1 MRAMRDLKGY
11 GRTPPDPNWPGGARV
26 AVSFVINFEEGAE
39 MSLSQADP
47 HNEKVYEVTDEVV
60 GVPDR
65 CMESHFEYGTKAAWW
80 RIADA
85 LERLKV
91 PTTVSTCGMAAQLS
105 PWLIEDAVAR
115 GHEIACHGWR
125 WEKHAHMEEAAER
138 EAIARTVKVLT
149 EIAGT
154 RPVGWHTRSTPSPN
168 TRRLL
173 VEEGGFLYDS
183 DDYSDDLPFETEVSG
198 KKHLVIPYSFDTND
212 MHYHQGFHRFV
223 TARDFA
229 DYTTDAFDTL
239 WAEGKRF
246 PKMMS
251 IGLHLRMIGRP
262 GRIAALDRI
271 IDHMKQKGSVWFAT
285 RRQIAEHWLKTM
297 SS

>member
-1 MRAMRDLKGY
+1 MRDLKGY
-11 GRTPPDPNWPGGARV
+11 GRTPPDPKWPGGARV

-39 MSLSQADP
+39 MSLSSGDSF
-47 HNEKVYEVTDEVV
+47 NEKVYEVTDEVT
-60 GVPDR
+60 GVADR

-80 RIADA
+80 RIADT
-85 LERLKV
+85 LERLGV
-91 PTTVSTCGMAAQLS
+91 PTTVSACGRAAELS
-105 PWLIEDAVAR
+105 PWLIEDAVKR

-125 WEKHAHMEEAAER
+125 WEKHALMGQDEER
-138 EAIARTVKVLT
+138 EKIARTVKVLT
-149 EIAGT
+149 EIAGH

-173 VEEGGFLYDS
+173 VEDGGFLYDS
-183 DDYSDDLPFETEVSG
+183 DDYSDDLPFYTEVSG

-212 MHYHQGFHRFV
+212 MHFHQGFHRLV
-223 TARDFA
+223 TARDFVE
-229 DYTTDAFDTL
+229 YTSDAFDAL
-239 WAEGKRF
+239 WAEGERQ

-262 GRIAALDRI
+262 GRIAALDGI
-271 IDHMKQKGSVWFAT
+271 VAHMKKKGGVWFAT
-285 RRQIAEHWLKTM
+285 RRQIAEHWLSL

>member
-1 MRAMRDLKGY
+1 MRDLKGY
-11 GRTPPDPNWPGGARV
+11 GRTPPHANWPGGARV

-39 MSLSQADP
+39 MSLSSGDAF
-47 HNEKVYEVTDEVV
+47 NEKTYEVTDEIA
-60 GVPDR
+60 GIPDR

-80 RIADA
+80 RIADT
-85 LERLKV
+85 LERLGV
-91 PTTVSTCGMAAQLS
+91 AATVSTCGQAAELS
-105 PWLIEDAVAR
+105 PWLIEDAVRR
-115 GHEIACHGWR
+115 GHEISCHGWR
-125 WEKHAHMEEAAER
+125 WERHAHLKEDEER
-138 EAIARTVKVLT
+138 EKIARTHKVLS
-149 EIAGT
+149 EIAGA
-154 RPVGWHTRSTPSPN
+154 PVVGWHTRSTPSPN

-173 VEEGGFLYDS
+173 VEHGGFLYDS
-183 DDYSDDLPFETEVSG
+183 DDYSDDLPFQVQVSG

-229 DYTTDAFDTL
+229 EYTTDAFDTL
-239 WAEGKRF
+239 WQEGERA

-271 IDHMKQKGSVWFAT
+271 VGHVRERGAVWFAT
-285 RRQIAEHWLKTM
+285 RRQIAEHWLGHAARERR
-297 SS
+297 

>member
-1 MRAMRDLKGY
+1 MRDLKGY
-11 GRTPPDPNWPGGARV
+11 GRTPPNPHWPGGARV

-39 MSLSQADP
+39 MSLSAGDP
-47 HNEKVYEVTDEVV
+47 FNEKAYEVTDEVT

-85 LERLKV
+85 LERLGV
-91 PTTVSTCGMAAQLS
+91 PATVSTCGRAAELS
-105 PWLIEDAVAR
+105 PWLIEDAVKR
-115 GHEIACHGWR
+115 GHEISCHGWR
-125 WEKHAHMEEAAER
+125 WEKHAHMKEGEER
-138 EAIARTVKVLT
+138 EAIAKTVRVLT
-149 EIAGT
+149 KIAGH

-173 VEEGGFLYDS
+173 IEEGGFLYDS
-183 DDYSDDLPFETEVSG
+183 DDYSDDLPFSVEVSG

-229 DYTTDAFDTL
+229 EYTTDAYDTL
-239 WAEGKRF
+239 WAEGGR
-246 PKMMS
+246 MMS

-271 IDHMKQKGSVWFAT
+271 VGHMKEKGGVWFAT
-285 RRQIAEHWLKTM
+285 RQQIAEHWLQSVSRAT
-297 SS
+297 